1 MADGRPPRHDAAA
14 AREELAE
21 KLHDVRTPLTV
32 VIGRVQLMRR
42 RLQRGRV
49 PENLDDEL
57 AEIEAAAK
65 RLAEALARLDPD
77 ANRS

>member
-1 MADGRPPRHDAAA
+1 MADGRPPRHDAAT

-77 ANRS
+77 ANRT